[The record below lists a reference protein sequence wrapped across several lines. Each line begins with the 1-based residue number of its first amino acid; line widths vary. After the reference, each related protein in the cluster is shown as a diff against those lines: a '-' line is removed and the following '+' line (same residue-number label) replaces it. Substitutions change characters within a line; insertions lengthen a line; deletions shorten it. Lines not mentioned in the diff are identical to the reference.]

1 MTTGGNFDYTDDSVV
16 AKISVDVPTNAVAD
30 IMEIKQA
37 TSGLRVELEAAARA
51 QGDWASYLREIPQLA
66 EQAAQAQRSL
76 ITALERTSYLQ
87 GQVGPGRGGAGQP
100 GGPAGYSTAAPA
112 GYVNP
117 FTGQPGQGNIGQA
130 QSYMQGMAQN
140 DPRLFAN
147 MQAQRGNA
155 VNPAQLGLVGG
166 TAMGGT
172 GGVGGVG
179 GGQGQGAAAPAS
191 ASPQASGSNRDS
203 SAPPDPSQGGAPTTS
218 EPQNNP
224 ADPHPDAPAWQ
235 SSAGGLRNGAQQVL
249 NEVRAGSGSRA
260 GMMSLAMKG
269 MSAAGSWATNNPDK
283 LAKLGAMGKGLG
295 GLAGIGK
302 GALGLGAGVAGIM
315 GINDIVQKIGA
326 TAQEYSNLGNIRGQG
341 FAGGVDYESQA
352 AMLALNPSIS
362 DKQGRQIVQAGLNSG
377 LQGDALT
384 DFNRRASVQLKDQGL
399 DPQVFAEM
407 NKQVTQAGVTIKN
420 FNAEMSDMREFA
432 KTGFTTL
439 PERQQQMA
447 QTSGNLV
454 ALGGHGDALSNATR
468 DFTEGFA
475 NDPVLGRNGA
485 GNRIANQAAG
495 SPMFQ
500 TMMAAGTGNMGA
512 LPDETIMRLSD
523 QEGGIEGGEDAA
535 FKQLVQ
541 YAKGAGGDVYHQ
553 AAIFKML
560 LGQTGVNVSP
570 QEALALYKKY
580 TGGGSI
586 AGDGQK
592 RKSAVDADRK
602 SDSGGG
608 FNPVWSGQNVH
619 DLGDAVFKNALHPE
633 HWREGLTEIGAA
645 ITGDSS
651 NTYTARQ
658 NNRIQQQMTNDT
670 DSLYAPQGRPPA
682 PPSASPSGQH
692 VTTQGSVQ
700 GNLTVTVDQQGKVS
714 APQSIQLTGQQK
726 SAYMGYGSAQLNDP
740 SPGDPTY
747 YHAYNGWGGSEG

>member
-1 MTTGGNFDYTDDSVV
+1 VTTGGNFDYTDDSVV
-16 AKISVDVPTNAVAD
+16 AKISVDVPSSAVAD

-51 QGDWASYLREIPQLA
+51 QGSWADYLREIPQLA

-87 GQVGPGRGGAGQP
+87 GQVGPQRGAPGQP
-100 GGPAGYSTAAPA
+100 GPAGQYSTAAPA
-112 GYVNP
+112 GYINP

-130 QSYMQGMAQN
+130 QAYMQNMAQQ

-155 VNPAQLGLVGG
+155 VNPAQLGLIGG
-166 TAMGGT
+166 TAVGGT
-172 GGVGGVG
+172 GGVGGMG

-191 ASPQASGSNRDS
+191 SSPQASGSNRDS
-203 SAPPDPSQGGAPTTS
+203 SAPPDPTQSGAPTTS
-218 EPQNNP
+218 EPQNAP

-235 SSAGGLRNGAQQVL
+235 SSAGSVRNGAAQVL
-249 NEVRAGSGSRA
+249 NEVRAGQGSRA

-269 MSAAGSWATNNPDK
+269 MSAAGNWASNNPDK

-295 GLAGIGK
+295 GLAGIAK
-302 GALGLGAGVAGIM
+302 GAGIAGLGVAGVM
-315 GINDIVQKIGA
+315 GINDMIQKWGA
-326 TAQEYSNLGNIRGQG
+326 TAQEYSNLGNQRGGG
-341 FAGGVDYESQA
+341 FAEGVDLESQA
-352 AMLALNPSIS
+352 AMLSLNPSIS
-362 DKQGRQIVQAGLNSG
+362 DKDARRIVQAGLNSG
-377 LQGDALT
+377 LTGNALG
-384 DFNRRASVQLKDQGL
+384 DFNRRAEVQLKDQNL
-399 DPQVFAEM
+399 DPDLFAEM
-407 NKQVTQAGVTIKN
+407 NKQVTEAGVTIKN
-420 FNAEMSDMREFA
+420 FNAELSDMREFA
-432 KTGFTTL
+432 KTGFTTN

-447 QTSGNLV
+447 QTSANLV
-454 ALGGHGDALSNATR
+454 ALGGHGDALANATR

-475 NDPVLGRNGA
+475 DDPILGRNGA
-485 GNRIANQAAG
+485 GNRIANQAVG

-500 TMMAAGTGNMGA
+500 TMMGSATGNMGH
-512 LPDETIMRLSD
+512 LPDATIMRLSD
-523 QEGGIEGGEDAA
+523 QGNIEGGTDAA
-535 FKQLVQ
+535 FQQLVK
-541 YAKGAGGDVYHQ
+541 YAEGTAGDVYDK
-553 AAIFKML
+553 AAVFKML
-560 LGQTGVNVSP
+560 LGQMGVNVSP

-586 AGDGQK
+586 AGDGKK
-592 RKSAVDADRK
+592 RKAAVDAGRK
-602 SDSGGG
+602 SDGGSGVADFFTGGG
-608 FNPVWSGQNVH
+608 QDFR
-619 DLGDAVFKNALHPE
+619 DAIFKNALHPE
-633 HWREGLTEIGAA
+633 QWREGLTEIGAF
-645 ITGDSS
+645 ITNDKD

-658 NNRIQQQMTNDT
+658 NNKIQQQMTNDT
-670 DSLYAPQGRPPA
+670 NSLYAPQGRPPA

-700 GNLTVTVDQQGKVS
+700 GNVTITVDQQGKVS